1 VIKIS
6 TYDVPDKITGED
18 VSAAEFNQ
26 IKDCLKDA
34 TRDVLAAN
42 FPTGDII
49 GTTDSQTLTNKTI
62 NASLNTISNVDLT
75 SDITGNLPITN
86 LNSGTDASALTFW
99 RGDGTWVTPAGS
111 GDVSKVGTPVDNQVG
126 VWTGDGTLEGTSALT
141 FDGASFSVTSTV
153 AVTGDITVTGTV
165 DGVDIATDVTAN
177 SAKISNA
184 NHTGDATGS
193 TALTLA
199 TVNSDVGSYT
209 NANITVNA
217 KGLITAAANGSGGSS
232 PLTTKGDVYTY
243 STGDARLPVGSDGQV
258 LTADS
263 AEATGLKWAAGGS
276 GGAGNTILTF
286 AIDGSLSTGTKA
298 FYIVPDE
305 LNGLVVKE
313 VRLACLGLPTGADI
327 QVDVTKNGTATTDSI
342 YTSDVPQ
349 EIGTGQ
355 SATNGLYQTA
365 CGTSSRVGTPGT
377 TLDSS
382 RDDVAS
388 DDVLYV
394 IVRQVGSTIT
404 GSDMR
409 VQITF
414 G

>member
-1 VIKIS
+1 MAAKDWDDN
-6 TYDVPDKITGED
+6 TIT
-18 VSAAEFNQ
+18 
-26 IKDCLKDA
+26 
-34 TRDVLAAN
+34 
-42 FPTGDII
+42 TGDTVNSIQWVDMASEI
-49 GTTDSQTLTNKTI
+49 TTNI
-62 NASLNTISNVDLT
+62 
-75 SDITGNLPITN
+75 
-86 LNSGTDASALTFW
+86 
-99 RGDGTWVTPAGS
+99 
-111 GDVSKVGTPVDNQVG
+111 SKV
-126 VWTGDGTLEGTSALT
+126 
-141 FDGASFSVTSTV
+141 
-153 AVTGDITVTGTV
+153 
-165 DGVDIATDVTAN
+165 
-177 SAKISNA
+177 SNA
-184 NHTGDATGS
+184 NHTGDVTGS
-193 TALTLA
+193 TTLTIAAAAVDIGMMSASGTADSSTFLRGDNVWATPAGSGDMIKSVYDPTTIEGDAFDMDNMVEGTNLILTSAERTAITTNTAKVSNATHTGDATGATTLTLA

-243 STGDARLPVGSDGQV
+243 STTNARLGVGTDGQV

-263 AEATGLKWAAGGS
+263 SEATGLKWAAGGS

-349 EIGTGQ
+349 EIPTGQ